1 MPKKENLDGR
11 NKDIDLKN
19 YNDKAGVS
27 LKRMNFGLWVA
38 EHRRRLIKI
47 FIVFLILLSAFFF
60 IYSSY
65 YFIVYLTSGDPNA
78 QLLNNNLS
86 FSTRQEV
93 SGLEVSPLQVF
104 DNDGQPDLA
113 VQVVNPNEKF
123 MANFS
128 YCFKLGDKDVACG
141 QDFILPAE
149 KKYILALASEFS
161 GSRSELSFSISDI
174 FWRRLDAHQIPNW
187 ADFYSQRL
195 DFAISDLNFTAAAL
209 SGLSDKVNLNTLDF
223 SIKNQTA
230 YGYYEAPLNIFLYSG
245 SGLVAVNRYRL
256 QNFLAGETRTVKIS
270 WPGRFDAVNRTEVA
284 PDINIMD
291 NNVYLKYQGISAN

>member
-38 EHRRRLIKI
+38 EHRRRIIKL
-47 FIVFLILLSAFFF
+47 FIAFLISLSAFFF

-65 YFIVYLTSGDPNA
+65 YFVVYLISGDPNA
-78 QLLNNNLS
+78 QLLNDNLS
-86 FSTRQEV
+86 FSARQAA
-93 SGLEVSPLQVF
+93 SALEISSPQVF

-113 VQVVNPNEKF
+113 VQIVNPNEKF

-141 QDFILPAE
+141 QAFILPAE

-161 GSRSELSFSISDI
+161 GRPSELSFSISDI
-174 FWRRLDAHQIPNW
+174 FWRRIDAHQIPSW

-195 DFAISDLNFTAAAL
+195 DFAISDLDFTTAAL
-209 SGLSDKVNLNTLDF
+209 SGLSDKINLNTLGF

-245 SGLVAVNRYRL
+245 SDLVAVNRYLL
-256 QNFLAGETRTVKIS
+256 QNFLSGETRVVKIS

-291 NNVYLKYQGISAN
+291 DNVYLKYQGTSAN